1 MRHSSVHTARALT
14 QQSRSKVKMAY
25 NRDNYVR
32 IKAEYEDKNLAAK
45 NAAEARVAMLS
56 LEHPDI
62 AAIDRELSLTGV
74 RILKAASSENSA
86 SELEEL
92 KARITALREK
102 KTALL
107 VGYGYPADYLDVR
120 YECAE
125 CSDTGYVGSSMCKCF
140 KRALVMAGYESS
152 GIGALIR
159 RQSFDNFS
167 LDYYAE
173 DKKTLEQM
181 KKNYAVMRS
190 YAQSFDTSTV
200 RNMLIV
206 GGTGVGKTHL
216 TTAMAK
222 EVIDRG
228 FDVLYESAPNIFF
241 ELEQERFSREGE
253 ERKIDRYYSA
263 ELLIIDDLGTESI
276 TQYSVACLYNILN
289 TRLNKG
295 VSTVINTNLMPDA
308 LYKKYTDRIASRLL
322 GEYATLHF
330 VGTDI
335 RMQKLKH
342 GK

>member
-1 MRHSSVHTARALT
+1 MRRLSEHTAKAL
-14 QQSRSKVKMAY
+14 QRQVRSKIKMAY

-32 IKAEYEDKNLAAK
+32 IKAEYEEKNLAAK
-45 NAAEARVAMLS
+45 NAAEARIMTLS

-86 SELEEL
+86 SEMAEL
-92 KARITALREK
+92 RARITELRK
-102 KTALL
+102 HKTALL
-107 VGYGYPADYLDVR
+107 TGYGYPADYLDVR
-120 YECAE
+120 YECEE
-125 CSDTGYVGSSMCKCF
+125 CSDTGYVGSTMCKCF

-181 KKNYAVMRS
+181 KKNYSVMRS
-190 YAQSFDTSTV
+190 YAQSFDSSVV
-200 RNMLIV
+200 RNLLIV

-222 EVIDRG
+222 EIIDRG
-228 FDVLYESAPNIFF
+228 YDVIYESAPNIFF
-241 ELEQERFSREGE
+241 ELEQERFARDGE
-253 ERKIDRYYSA
+253 QKKTDRYYTA
-263 ELLIIDDLGTESI
+263 ELLIIDDLGTESV

-330 VGTDI
+330 VGRDI
-335 RMQKLKH
+335 RMQKLKN